1 MKLYLLLG
9 LLLLNYFV
17 TSDDVHKANQRHP
30 RSVNGQVCGPFIKK
44 YFNVTFCQRKL
55 KHKIDDENDQ
65 FWKSEGQDALNKAL
79 KMVPNTN
86 IAKV

>member
-1 MKLYLLLG
+1 M
-9 LLLLNYFV
+9 
-17 TSDDVHKANQRHP
+17 
-30 RSVNGQVCGPFIKK
+30 
-44 YFNVTFCQRKL
+44 